1 MSRIMIFG
9 GTTEGRELC
18 ERLIDKDVVLEV
30 YVATDKGAELLPK
43 ADNLKIHIG
52 RLDGK
57 DIRAE
62 YKRLEP
68 DMVVDATHPYAEE
81 ISENIRLAADRDK
94 YIRLLREESDRV
106 DALYAEDMDKAID
119 IVNRS
124 KGNILMTTGSKEM
137 ESYTRV
143 SDYKKRL
150 YVRMLPENA
159 NLRKALS
166 CGIHLDHIIDGEG
179 PFTEEENIEAIEQY
193 DIKYLVTK
201 ESGAPGGF
209 MEKYTACKKT
219 NTIMVV
225 VERPK
230 EKGYSIDKVIELID
244 NIDSIKQVYIIG
256 IGMGNPQNMT
266 AEAIE
271 AIESSEVVIG
281 AKRIADAAAPKGKEV
296 IYEYRA
302 EEIKEFI
309 ENRFYRKIAVV
320 FSGDVCLYSGAKEL
334 TDILDNCDVR
344 VIQGISSVSYLASK
358 MGISWADS
366 RVVSMH
372 GRECDIV
379 REVSENRS
387 VFVLTGGNTKEI
399 CMELT
404 DNGLGNV
411 KLCIGERLSYYD
423 EKITAGYAKD
433 LVNGSFDALST
444 MYIENDSCGTALEIG
459 IDDDEFIR
467 GNVPMT
473 KSEVRACVISAL
485 KLRSGYTV
493 YDIGAGTGSV
503 TVEAAGFVHKVYAIE
518 CNTEGCELI
527 RQNCIKFGRGNVE
540 IINGYAEDVIDSLPK
555 PDCVFIGGTKG
566 KLNEILDKIA
576 KKGDTHI
583 VMTAVSVE
591 TVYKALEYFRENN
604 AAETELKQINAA
616 RGKGVGG
623 LTMLMSENPVFI
635 LSGRI
640 RKK

>member
-18 ERLIDKDVVLEV
+18 ERLVDKDVVLEV

-43 ADNLKIHIG
+43 ADNVKIHTG
-52 RLDGK
+52 RLDNK

-62 YKRLEP
+62 YKKLEP

-81 ISENIRLAADRDK
+81 ISENIRLAVDRDK
-94 YIRLLREESDRV
+94 YVRLLRAESDRV

-124 KGNILMTTGSKEM
+124 RGNVLMTTGSKEL

-166 CGIHLDHIIDGEG
+166 FGIHLDHIIDGEG
-179 PFTEEENIEAIEQY
+179 PFTEEENIEVIKEY

-201 ESGAPGGF
+201 ESGAAGGF

-230 EKGYSIDKVIELID
+230 EKGYSIEQVSELID
-244 NIDSIKQVYIIG
+244 NIDSVKQVYIIG
-256 IGMGNPQNMT
+256 IGMGNPSNMT

-271 AIESSEVVIG
+271 AIEGSEIVIG
-281 AKRIADAAAPKGKEV
+281 AKRIVDAAAPKGKEV
-296 IYEYRA
+296 FYEYRA
-302 EEIKEFI
+302 EEIKKFI

-320 FSGDVCLYSGAKEL
+320 FSGDVCLYSGASEL
-334 TDILDNCDVR
+334 IGILEGCEVK
-344 VIQGISSVSYLASK
+344 VIQGISSVAYLASE

-366 RVVSMH
+366 KILSMH
-372 GRECDIV
+372 GRSCDIV
-379 REVSENRS
+379 KEVSENKS
-387 VFVLTGGNTKEI
+387 VFVLTGGNVREI
-399 CMELT
+399 CQLLT
-404 DNGLGNV
+404 DNGLGDV
-411 KLCIGERLSYYD
+411 KMCVGERLSYYN
-423 EKITAGYAKD
+423 EKISAGFAKD
-433 LVNGSFDALST
+433 LVNTSFDTLST
-444 MYIENDSCGTALEIG
+444 VYIENDNYGTTLEIG

-467 GNVPMT
+467 GGVPMT
-473 KSEVRACVISAL
+473 KSEIRACVISAL
-485 KLRSGYTV
+485 KLKSGYTV

-503 TVEAAGFVHKVYAIE
+503 TVEMAGLVNKVYAIE
-518 CNTEGCELI
+518 RSSEGCELI
-527 RQNCIKFGRGNVE
+527 EQNCIKFGRGNVD
-540 IINGYAEDVIDSLPK
+540 IIKGCAEDVIDALPR

-566 KLNEILDKIA
+566 KLKEILDKIA

-583 VMTAVSVE
+583 VMTAVSLE
-591 TVYKALEYFRENN
+591 TAYRALEYFRENN
-604 AAETELKQINAA
+604 AEETELKQINTA
-616 RGKGVGG
+616 RGKDVGE

-640 RKK
+640 RRK